1 MSCELVDRSLSAY
14 IDGRLVDEQRRA
26 VAWHLAHCEKCA
38 AAAKQSLRLR
48 ATLRTLPQPTPPPEL
63 TVALRIL
70 ASREA
75 GRRAAQR
82 WFGGLLGAWVEKFSL
97 RLNALMRP
105 IALPFAG
112 GLVSALLV
120 FATFVPMY
128 TVRDNPSI
136 SDVPTGLFTEATLK
150 SVPSMDLSDD
160 EVIVDLVVDGQGR
173 IVDYSLPRKQGWMKN
188 AQVRRAIENALLFTS
203 FTPSTTF
210 GQPISTRIR
219 LSFRRSQIDVKG

>member
-14 IDGRLVDEQRRA
+14 IDGRLTDEQRRA

-38 AAAKQSLRLR
+38 VAARQLLRLR
-48 ATLRTLPQPTPPPEL
+48 ATLRVLPQPTPPPKL
-63 TVALRIL
+63 TVALRIM

-75 GRRAAQR
+75 SRRATQH
-82 WFGGLLGAWVEKFSL
+82 WLGSFLGPWVENFSL
-97 RLNALMRP
+97 RWNALMRP
-105 IALPFAG
+105 LAVPFAG

-128 TVRDNPSI
+128 TVREKSSI

-160 EVIVDLVVDGQGR
+160 ELVVDLVVDGQGR
-173 IVDYSLPRKQGWMKN
+173 IVDYTLPHGQSGMKN

-219 LSFRRSQIDVKG
+219 LSFRRSQIEVKG